1 MTGRA
6 DLLQMPKINQSKF
19 FKMVTII
26 GIENKQN
33 SKGETFTALILQDG
47 LTMVQSK
54 STGRFYAT
62 AQKTSITSTFDE
74 QTAKSLIGTKLTGK
88 IEKVS
93 CEPYEYI
100 VKETGEMIILNHTWS
115 YNPNPISMEE
125 HLVADNL
132 EFA

>member
-1 MTGRA
+1 
-6 DLLQMPKINQSKF
+6 
-19 FKMVTII
+19 MVTII

-33 SKGETFTALILQDG
+33 LKGENFIALILQDG

-54 STGRFYAT
+54 TTGRFYAT

-88 IEKVS
+88 IEKMP
-93 CEPYEYI
+93 CEPYDYVI
-100 VKETGEMIILNHTWS
+100 KETGEMVTLTHTWS

-125 HLVADNL
+125 NVLADNMQ
-132 EFA
+132 FA

>member
-1 MTGRA
+1 LKTSLSLTQTSTPQLPPNQIVTGRA

-26 GIENKQN
+26 GTEQKQN
-33 SKGETFTALILQDG
+33 SKGENFIALILQDG

-74 QTAKSLIGTKLTGK
+74 QTAK
-88 IEKVS
+88 
-93 CEPYEYI
+93 
-100 VKETGEMIILNHTWS
+100 
-115 YNPNPISMEE
+115 
-125 HLVADNL
+125 
-132 EFA
+132 